1 MENILLHICC
11 GVCASSVVKRL
22 RQDGFYVI
30 GFFYNPNI
38 HPQEEYLRR
47 EGVVK
52 QVASILK
59 FDLIPS
65 SYDKNSWMEGIKGL
79 ENEPEGGKR
88 CSVCFNMRLEETQ
101 KKLHQLNISKFT
113 TTLTVSPHKD
123 TAIINKIGKAI
134 SPAGFL
140 DYDFKKQS
148 GFQLAIEFAKQYN
161 LYRQNYCGCIYSMKV
176 AGSSSKSSP
185 SLELS
190 RAKSREK

>member
-38 HPQEEYLRR
+38 HPKEEYLRR
-47 EGVVK
+47 KEVVK
-52 QVASILK
+52 QVARILK
-59 FDLIPS
+59 FDLIPG
-65 SYDKNSWMEGIKGL
+65 SYDKDRWMEKINGL

-88 CSVCFNMRLEETQ
+88 CSVCFKMRLEETQ
-101 KKLHQLNISKFT
+101 KKLRQMNISKFT

-134 SPAGFL
+134 STTEFL

-148 GFQLAIEFAKQYN
+148 GFQLAIEFAKHHN

-176 AGSSSKSSP
+176 ASRKIKCSTKS
-185 SLELS
+185 LS
-190 RAKSREK
+190 

>member
-1 MENILLHICC
+1 MNKVLLHICC
-11 GVCASSVVKRL
+11 GVCAGSVVNRL
-22 RQDGFYVI
+22 RQDGFDVV

-47 EGVVK
+47 EGVVR

-65 SYDKNSWMEGIKGL
+65 SYDKDNWLEEIKGL

-88 CSVCFNMRLEETQ
+88 CSVCFKIRLEETQ
-101 KKLHQLNISKFT
+101 KKSLQLNIPQFT

-123 TAIINKIGKAI
+123 TAIINKIGKEI
-134 SPAGFL
+134 SPGGFL
-140 DYDFKKQS
+140 DYDFKKQA

-161 LYRQNYCGCIYSMKV
+161 LYRQNYCGCIYSM
-176 AGSSSKSSP
+176 SK
-185 SLELS
+185 
-190 RAKSREK
+190 K